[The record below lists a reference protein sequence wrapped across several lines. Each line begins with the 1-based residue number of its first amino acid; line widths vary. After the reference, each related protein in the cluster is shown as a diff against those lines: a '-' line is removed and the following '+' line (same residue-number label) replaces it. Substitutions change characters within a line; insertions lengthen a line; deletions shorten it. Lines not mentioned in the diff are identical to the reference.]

1 MIFRFGDC
9 ELDSGRYELRRSG
22 APIAIEPKALDVL
35 LYLAGERQ
43 RLVPKQELLEAV
55 WPGVHVTDSTL
66 TRAVS
71 LARAAVGDS
80 GQTRAVIETV
90 SGRGYR
96 WKAPVEVV
104 DGAEDQQPGGVRASL
119 RARRGVTLAGVGAA
133 IALLLALVWP
143 RPLGWTLA
151 LTGAAQP
158 PERPAL
164 PPQPSVVVLTFADL
178 SPDADHSRLAEGIA
192 EDLTWGLVRFSE
204 LFVISRSSAR
214 LYRERPVPL
223 EQITRELGVRYV
235 VEGSIRVT
243 GERIVIHA
251 QLVDGS
257 STIQVWAE
265 RLDVRLAEVLDAG
278 ATLTERIVEQLG
290 VRIGEAEL
298 ERLRHRPTESFDA
311 YELFLRGRAHFWA
324 FTREDHARA
333 RRLFERAL
341 ALDPGYDLPVAYLA
355 GTELAAFVLGWDPR
369 PERVEAALRL
379 AERALALDPFEP
391 MPYTVRAL
399 ASLIQGHGDLATEAA
414 RRAVEL
420 GPNSDVC
427 YGVEAAVHAADGR
440 SFEAIRSLDRALR
453 LNPRHPEFYW
463 MLAGHLHER
472 TGRTDLAREL
482 FERIRQANPDM
493 VPPRLAL
500 VLLHEE
506 RGELEPARALGR
518 EILAINPDLT
528 AELALRIY
536 APARRDAA
544 RPERAVAAWRAAG
557 LP

>member
-22 APIAIEPKALDVL
+22 TPVAIEPKALDIL

-43 RLVPKQELLEAV
+43 RLVPKQELLAAV
-55 WPGVHVTDSTL
+55 WPGVHVTESTL

-80 GQTRAVIETV
+80 GQSQTVIETV

-96 WKAPVEVV
+96 WRAPVEVAA
-104 DGAEDQQPGGVRASL
+104 GADAPPPEGSRTP
-119 RARRGVTLAGVGAA
+119 RRTRRRVALAGVGVA
-133 IALLLALVWP
+133 IALLLALLWP

-151 LTGAAQP
+151 LTGAALP

-164 PPQPSVVVLTFADL
+164 PPQPSVVVLPFADL
-178 SPDADHSRLAEGIA
+178 SPDGDHSRLAEGIA
-192 EDLTWGLVRFSE
+192 EDLTWELVRFTE

-214 LYRERPVPL
+214 LYRARPVSL
-223 EQITRELGVRYV
+223 ERIARELGVRYV
-235 VEGSIRVT
+235 VEGSIRVA
-243 GERIVIHA
+243 GERVVIHT
-251 QLVDGS
+251 QLVEAS
-257 STIQVWAE
+257 SAIQVWAD
-265 RLDVRLAEVLDAG
+265 RLDVRMAEVLDAQ
-278 ATLTERIVEQLG
+278 ARLAERIVEQLG

-298 ERLRHRPTESFDA
+298 ERLRQRPTESFDA
-311 YELFLRGRAHFWA
+311 YELFLRGRDHFWA
-324 FTREDHARA
+324 FTREDHAQA

-369 PERVEAALRL
+369 PERVEAAVGL

-399 ASLIQGHGDLATEAA
+399 ASMLQGQPQRAADAA

-420 GPNSDVC
+420 GPSSDVC

-440 SFEAIRSLDRALR
+440 SLEAIRSLGHALR

-472 TGRTDLAREL
+472 TGRSDLAREL

-493 VPPRLAL
+493 IPPRLAL
-500 VLLHEE
+500 VLLHVES
-506 RGELEPARALGR
+506 GELEPARALVQ

-528 AELALRIY
+528 AELALRVH
-536 APARRDAA
+536 APSRGDPARG
-544 RPERAVAAWRAAG
+544 ERTRAAWRAAG